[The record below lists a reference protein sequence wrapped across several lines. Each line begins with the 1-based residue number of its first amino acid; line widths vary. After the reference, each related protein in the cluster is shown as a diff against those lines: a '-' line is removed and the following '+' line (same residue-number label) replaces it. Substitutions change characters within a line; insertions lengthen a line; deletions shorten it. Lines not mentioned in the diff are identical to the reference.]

1 MIEIGTNKLRKFYG
15 VNKIFDNVTF
25 ELHSN
30 EIIGLI
36 GRNGTGKTT
45 LMKILMGDE
54 PAEGNVFIRKGIK
67 ISYLNQI
74 PIYEKTDSTIDV
86 LYKAFVNIQLLKKQM
101 TILEKEMAI
110 QVGLGLDKVMN
121 RYSQN
126 QHQYEILG
134 GYEVEEK
141 VAKIVSGLDLEN
153 IIGLPYNAL
162 SGGEKTRV
170 MLGKVL
176 LENPDV
182 LLLDE
187 PTNHLD
193 IKMVSWLEGYLHKY
207 NGAAIIISHDRYF
220 LDKVVSKIIEL
231 HSDGIEVY
239 HGNYSYY
246 KIEKEK
252 RYEESIKGFLNQQ
265 KKIKNIEDQIKR
277 YRIWGNM
284 RDSDKMYKKAKEL
297 EKRLSKIERLDKP
310 TKDRDIKLNFEQNHR
325 SGKRVYKLTNISKI
339 YDSKQLFKE
348 LNIEILYQDFLTVI
362 GENGS
367 GKSTLLKLIR
377 QEIQPDS
384 GTINIGAKL
393 KVGYLPQEIVFED
406 ERLTILE
413 TYQQYFE
420 CETSQARKALARVL
434 FSKED
439 VFKRIN
445 VLSGGEKTRLKL
457 LLIIDKK
464 VNVLLLDE
472 PTNHLDIESR
482 EILEDS
488 LLIFKGTIIVISH
501 DRYFINKFSNKIA
514 EIQNKKLKVY
524 NGDYDSYLLE
534 KQKEK
539 ESDKEVIIDKKTQN
553 KRTVEKRRYDGKKN
567 IISEKKLESIQLEIE
582 NKEKEVSDLI
592 HQMSLNGKDFKS
604 LHELQYNMNELEKQ
618 IEELYEQLVNLS

>member
-239 HGNYSYY
+239 HGNYSSY

-367 GKSTLLKLIR
+367 GKSTL
-377 QEIQPDS
+377 
-384 GTINIGAKL
+384 
-393 KVGYLPQEIVFED
+393 F
-406 ERLTILE
+406 
-413 TYQQYFE
+413 
-420 CETSQARKALARVL
+420 
-434 FSKED
+434 
-439 VFKRIN
+439 
-445 VLSGGEKTRLKL
+445 
-457 LLIIDKK
+457 
-464 VNVLLLDE
+464 
-472 PTNHLDIESR
+472 
-482 EILEDS
+482 
-488 LLIFKGTIIVISH
+488 
-501 DRYFINKFSNKIA
+501 
-514 EIQNKKLKVY
+514 
-524 NGDYDSYLLE
+524 
-534 KQKEK
+534 
-539 ESDKEVIIDKKTQN
+539 
-553 KRTVEKRRYDGKKN
+553 
-567 IISEKKLESIQLEIE
+567 
-582 NKEKEVSDLI
+582 
-592 HQMSLNGKDFKS
+592 
-604 LHELQYNMNELEKQ
+604 
-618 IEELYEQLVNLS
+618 